1 MQMEEAT
8 WRVSADD
15 SLQAVLDDPACPPL
29 LSRVLRA
36 VHSWQVRN
44 ETTVGRTLR
53 ASQLMPQWTA
63 ALLALGATATVER
76 DEDAE
81 VMKLED
87 LVQGRVEGTPTFLQ
101 APQRDNSHWG
111 EARVA
116 RTPSDDPIV
125 AAMAVVKFADGVVED
140 ARVALTGVS
149 SQPVWLADAV
159 DRLLGRALD
168 LEQIEMV
175 ASAVADEV
183 QPQGDYLGSEE
194 YRRALAGV
202 LTRRALE
209 SCLEQEAGDE

>member
-8 WRVSADD
+8 WRVSADT

-29 LSRVLRA
+29 LAHVLGT

-53 ASQLMPQWTA
+53 ASQLMPQWLA
-63 ALLALGATATVER
+63 ALLTLAATVTVEY
-76 DEDAE
+76 DDDAE
-81 VMKLED
+81 VVKLED
-87 LVQGRVEGTPTFLQ
+87 LVRGRVEGTPTFLQ
-101 APQRDNSHWG
+101 APHRGGSHWG

-125 AAMAVVKFADGVVED
+125 AAMAVVRFAAGVVED

-168 LEQIEMV
+168 LEQIEV
-175 ASAVADEV
+175 AASAVADEV

-194 YRRALAGV
+194 YRRAMAGV